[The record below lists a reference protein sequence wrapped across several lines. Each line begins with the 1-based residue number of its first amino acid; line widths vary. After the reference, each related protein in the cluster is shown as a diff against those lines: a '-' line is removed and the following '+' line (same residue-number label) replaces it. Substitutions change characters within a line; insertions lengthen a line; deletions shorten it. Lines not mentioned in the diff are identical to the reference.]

1 MQERARRSTAAA
13 KNDPYTLIVAL
24 DQDGRAEGD
33 LYLDDGSSFAYTRGM
48 YAHRNITFAQ
58 GKLTSAPL
66 GGAVQSTR
74 YINENVIERII
85 VVGLGDAA
93 QAMSVRDLGTGSL
106 LDAGMGPVVMRANM
120 PNAALVV
127 RKPNLPAARDWSI
140 VFEGPVQTQ

>member
-24 DQDGRAEGD
+24 DQDGHAEGD
-33 LYLDDGSSFAYTRGM
+33 LYLDDGSSFAYKRGM
-48 YAHRNITFAQ
+48 FAHRNITFAH

-66 GGAVQSTR
+66 DGAAQSTR

-85 VVGLGDAA
+85 VVGLGGAA
-93 QAMSVRDLGTGSL
+93 EAMSVRDLSTGL
-106 LDAGMGPVVMRANM
+106 LLEAGMGPVAMRAGM

-127 RKPNLPAARDWSI
+127 RKPNLPAAKDWSI
-140 VFEGPVQTQ
+140 EFAGPVQTQ